1 MFIEG
6 RITLW
11 TFNTDVIFL
20 VDILHKLD
28 TDKNSMLYDKKSG
41 NHLFFPDINEVFMM
55 LGYLMS
61 IVLNLEK

>member
-1 MFIEG
+1 MFIDG

-28 TDKNSMLYDKKSG
+28 IDKNNKLYDKKVA
-41 NHLFFPDINEVFMM
+41 INFIS
-55 LGYLMS
+55 LTQQKCL
-61 IVLNLEK
+61 